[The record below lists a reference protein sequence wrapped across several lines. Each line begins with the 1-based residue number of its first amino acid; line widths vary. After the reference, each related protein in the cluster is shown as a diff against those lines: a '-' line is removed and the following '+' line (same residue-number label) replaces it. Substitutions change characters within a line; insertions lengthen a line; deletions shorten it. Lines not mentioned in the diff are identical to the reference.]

1 MKGVNPVLSL
11 LALCLLFCIHISSVY
26 ANTVK
31 VSANGKMATLALPL
45 KATISVDTIVR
56 DTVTVIPLSSVY
68 EQVKWDK
75 SREKFIEHHFLV
87 RVVKDEPSSLLY
99 EIINDAYTCS
109 YNNPDRLRPQGLPP
123 DISVVNNGYNYSI
136 TAEVLGTKA
145 MDSGRSITVDVPAAW
160 LPVQSTSQHFI
171 DLTLN
176 ITFPDVS
183 KYTELMNRGGICRGS
198 VTMLVSKKL

>member
-1 MKGVNPVLSL
+1 MKSVNPVLSL
-11 LALCLLFCIHISSVY
+11 LTLCLLFCIHISSAY
-26 ANTVK
+26 ANTVQ
-31 VSANGKMATLALPL
+31 VSENGKMATLTLPL
-45 KATISVDTIVR
+45 KATISADTIIR
-56 DTVTVIPLSSVY
+56 DTVMVIPLSSVY

-75 SREKFIEHHFLV
+75 SRDKFVDHHFLV
-87 RVVKDEPSSLLY
+87 RVVKDEPSPLLY

-109 YNNPDRLRPQGLPP
+109 YNNPDRLSTEGILP

-136 TAEVLGTKA
+136 SAEVLGTKA

-160 LPVQSTSQHFI
+160 LPEQSTSQHFI